1 MNQNRGEV
9 RSGVADVEI
18 DDNLEFCG
26 HGRFLSIIAARPK
39 TFRRPAPET
48 LGRGLCLI
56 SVRVVW
62 HDSLL
67 FVGVVPG
74 DDARL

>member
-26 HGRFLSIIAARPK
+26 HGRFLSIVAAL
-39 TFRRPAPET
+39 A
-48 LGRGLCLI
+48 
-56 SVRVVW
+56 
-62 HDSLL
+62 
-67 FVGVVPG
+67 G
-74 DDARL
+74 DVQKAST